1 MKSIFKITVALLG
14 AVALLTPANAQDTQ
28 AEEEKK
34 PSNPLS
40 LMKDMFL
47 GSAEPSFVP
56 RNDTK
61 YLVNATDANYKD
73 IFWNEECIINFCSV
87 TNPACAEYYTHFL
100 EASEIL
106 GETSPAK
113 FVSVWVDET
122 PRLSARFFVPA
133 RLPYVLYAK
142 NGEFHWIPHVVN
154 DTKFLVD
161 FVEEE
166 TYKLYPYLAGLT
178 APNGRLSNWFES
190 YAVGMEWVG
199 HYTSWMPSWMILM
212 IAGSMSGMVFQ
223 FFSGGSAYAS
233 DPSKYKHLNEDGTI
247 KVDEGNKKSSSSS
260 KEGKVKK
267 SKKSSSSE
275 ATTKTSSKKKSKK
288 TKSE

>member
-73 IFWNEECIINFCSV
+73 MFWNEECIINFCSV

-106 GETSPAK
+106 GEASPAK

-178 APNGRLSNWFES
+178 APNGRL
-190 YAVGMEWVG
+190 
-199 HYTSWMPSWMILM
+199 SWMILM